1 MHHDKVCVCG
11 CIEGRGVG
19 GEKNEKDFKDLI
31 HIYLCL
37 MQMLYLFQP
46 GQ

>member
-1 MHHDKVCVCG
+1 MTRCVCVWVCRG
-11 CIEGRGVG
+11 EGVG